1 MAALWVTPDGT
12 VVVWCAGSS
21 DMNHGLVS
29 RSIVRPPVGGMLRP
43 ARRVSR
49 VRNETCEHTER
60 VECDRS
66 VAAKYNQDAPRAG
79 VKGGA
84 RLRPRCNDAILARQI
99 WVDCHSSCQ
108 LRFLFLILVM
118 IFSLPTC

>member
-79 VKGGA
+79 AKGGA
-84 RLRPRCNDAILARQI
+84 RLQHTL
-99 WVDCHSSCQ
+99 
-108 LRFLFLILVM
+108 LR
-118 IFSLPTC
+118 

>member
-1 MAALWVTPDGT
+1 MAALCVTLDST
-12 VVVWCAGSS
+12 VAVSCTRTDDVIQRVVA
-21 DMNHGLVS
+21 
-29 RSIVRPPVGGMLRP
+29 RSIIRPPVGGMLRP

-84 RLRPRCNDAILARQI
+84 RLQ
-99 WVDCHSSCQ
+99 
-108 LRFLFLILVM
+108 
-118 IFSLPTC
+118 PTLLQ